1 MRKKLYDIII
11 VGSGAGGSTLA
22 YELSK
27 KGNSVLIIE
36 KGPIFMQRHAGRFW
50 SAIPRYYAKFALRRS
65 KEGTMIYSTEN
76 VGGTTVFSCGNMVR
90 IPKLEKNFAA
100 NGINLD
106 AEFLEAE
113 KTLNVKPLQEN
124 KIIAGSKI
132 IMEAT
137 RRLGYKMEPTSK
149 GFNSEVSCDLCGN
162 CITGCHKGAK
172 WDGRFYLDKAL
183 KQGAVLMSSTEV
195 KKVMFSV
202 NCEAIG
208 VELSCGEIVEC
219 QKVILAAGGIGTPI
233 ILQSSNISAGNGL
246 FIDPFEIT
254 CGIAPDNLS
263 QLKSPAMAAV
273 DTEFHHKN
281 GFILSPFVDHW
292 SQMLIFYDLWWDLIH
307 LFPQSR
313 VLSIMTKIQ
322 DERTGKVDVNSKISK
337 CLTDIDQAKL
347 KKGAEISS
355 KILREAG
362 VNKSTI
368 ITTAKRSRG
377 AHPGGTSAIGE
388 VVDNNL
394 KVIGCEGLYVCDCSV
409 FPISPGMPP
418 ILSIVALAKHLAK
431 IL

>member
-1 MRKKLYDIII
+1 MRKNLYDIII

-22 YELSK
+22 YELSE
-27 KGNSVLIIE
+27 KGNRVLIIE
-36 KGPIFMQRHAGRFW
+36 KGPIFMQRHAGHFW
-50 SAIPRYYAKFALRRS
+50 STIPRYYTGFALRRS
-65 KEGTMIYSTEN
+65 KEGAMIYGTEN

-90 IPKLEKNFAA
+90 SPRLEEKLVTY
-100 NGINLD
+100 GINLN

-113 KTLNVKPLQEN
+113 KVLNVKFLREN
-124 KIIAGSKI
+124 EIIAGSRV
-132 IMEAT
+132 IMEAA
-137 RRLGYKMEPTSK
+137 RKLGYKMNPAPK
-149 GFNSEVSCDLCGN
+149 GFNSKVSCDLCGN

-195 KKVMFSV
+195 KKVLFSV
-202 NCEAIG
+202 NCEARG
-208 VELSCGEIVEC
+208 VELSWGEVIEC
-219 QKVILAAGGIGTPI
+219 NKVILSAGGIGTPI

-254 CGIAPDNLS
+254 CGIAPANLS
-263 QLKSPAMAAV
+263 QLKSPSMAAV
-273 DTEFHHKN
+273 VMEFHHEN

-292 SQMLIFYDLWWDLIH
+292 SQMLIFYDLWWDLFH

-313 VLSIMTKIQ
+313 ILSIMTKIQ
-322 DERTGKVDVNSKISK
+322 DERSGKVEVNGRISK
-337 CLTDIDQAKL
+337 CLMYIDQLKL
-347 KKGAEISS
+347 KKGAGISS
-355 KILREAG
+355 EILKEAG

-368 ITTAKRSRG
+368 ITTVKRVRG

-409 FPISPGMPP
+409 LPSSPGVPP
-418 ILSIVALAKHLAK
+418 ILTIIALAKHLAG